1 MIKHL
6 FINHSLMKEKGFW
19 GFRVLSAWRFFEAIE
34 VGLGLAG
41 VSIDSALVPVL
52 NCRGP

>member
-1 MIKHL
+1 MS
-6 FINHSLMKEKGFW
+6 FILPSSSFILLPSSSPSL
-19 GFRVLSAWRFFEAIE
+19 SHWRFVEARV

-41 VSIDSALVPVL
+41 VPIDSALVPVL